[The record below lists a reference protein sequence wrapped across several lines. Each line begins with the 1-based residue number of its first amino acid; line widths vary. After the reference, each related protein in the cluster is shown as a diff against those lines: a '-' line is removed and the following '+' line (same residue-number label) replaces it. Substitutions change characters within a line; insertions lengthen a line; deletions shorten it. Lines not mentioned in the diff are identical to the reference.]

1 MKGFLRRL
9 RGIIGTALTWAVGF
23 VAFFG
28 LTRILAGDWSVLS
41 ASGVTSLAIV
51 GFLMG
56 SVFSGILILIEGRR
70 SLLDLSLKR
79 VALWGAVGSLMV
91 LGVFTLLSG
100 TIAWDIWVGA
110 ILATAGLSSGSVA
123 LAQRSE
129 RTLLEADDEPLPALE
144 GE

>member
-1 MKGFLRRL
+1 MRGFLRRL

-28 LTRILAGDWSVLS
+28 LTRILVGDWSVLS
-41 ASGVTSLAIV
+41 ASGIASLGIV
-51 GFLMG
+51 GFIMG

-70 SLLDLSLKR
+70 SLLDLSLRR
-79 VALWGAVGSLMV
+79 VALWGAAGGLVV
-91 LGVFTLLSG
+91 LGAFTLLSG

-110 ILATAGLSSGSVA
+110 VLATGGLSSGSVA

-129 RTLLEADDEPLPALE
+129 KKLLEGDQEPLPAIE